1 MEHNSFYN
9 NGNTDSN
16 NNQQAQKV
24 MVLHPRVPMQSS
36 LYQAQQRQLSTG
48 NGGSGGYTATQGE
61 VGPSTD
67 TISNRTSL
75 PSSTLLP
82 ITNPGMTSNRVNY
95 QYDPVPAESY
105 DMPVMPLELQQHL
118 TYMQPG
124 YAENLAGQNT
134 PKYNGRPMDNAMAI
148 LSSEQYDDRG
158 ASRRSVRRQQEPM
171 IPLFGLV
178 EQPQQ
183 KEVLPVRKTAQASK
197 SHDAENGAGERRRK
211 KQKLSSED
219 EGEDD
224 AAKKVRGR
232 PRLDTKDESAADV
245 SLIYFCN
252 FLVFQSSFSHSEAL
266 LLPLNN
272 HFRLLVRNG
281 NANVN
286 RWRDNKSI

>member
-1 MEHNSFYN
+1 MEHNSFY

-16 NNQQAQKV
+16 NNQDAQKA

-36 LYQAQQRQLSTG
+36 LYQAPQRQLSTG
-48 NGGSGGYTATQGE
+48 NGSGGYAATQGE

-75 PSSTLLP
+75 PSSSLLP

-95 QYDPVPAESY
+95 QYDPVPAEGY
-105 DMPVMPLELQQHL
+105 DMPAMPLELQQHL

-124 YAENLAGQNT
+124 YAESLASQNT

-158 ASRRSVRRQQEPM
+158 ASRRSVRRHQEPM

-178 EQPQQ
+178 EQPQH

-197 SHDAENGAGERRRK
+197 SHDAESDAGERRKK

-232 PRLDTKDESAADV
+232 PRLDTKDETAADV

-266 LLPLNN
+266 LLPLSN
-272 HFRLLVRNG
+272 HFRLLIRNG
-281 NANVN
+281 NADVN